1 MNADIVEARKL
12 YANLGKSPNTHVV
25 QTTEIATACECQY
38 LFKIS
43 NLYGVLRGDKDY
55 LIGNTVHE
63 ILSLILDGP
72 IIENW
77 QFGVKDYKNLA
88 TKIMNES
95 SSIINETTEYVK
107 EIAKK
112 EDRSISEDFDE
123 RVNDLTHNLVESIT
137 KRIMKKY
144 HQPKRAITEITISNI
159 QNRQEGRIDAL
170 LEYSNGYA
178 LLDWKTYSINNT
190 ISNYEKWQ
198 LFSNLLLA
206 NYRYTGSEE
215 NWEKYLFSSI
225 VHYSGAYFPKYETV
239 IKEKEKILA
248 NRDFAYSVLCGEK
261 VQAERPTF
269 CTVCDTNGE
278 GSKECRFYREDS
290 KLAYE
295 GNLPAQYDKMRRQ
308 FFGKIYEILKGR
320 AATNLHKY
328 VFSNLSCKYDEDLAL
343 QKLEKLGTIDTHYK
357 YGYQDNEDVYFIRN
371 DYTDSFL
378 EPKKIVRII
387 AKEDNIPLLAC
398 ISEQASIIKVLDN
411 SIVLNF
417 RSKNALERAKK
428 QLFHLPLIIFRDE
441 INLTKRMLTPI
452 HEFHKL
458 AADIF
463 IYKDEEYN
471 NDIIS

>member
-1 MNADIVEARKL
+1 MNADVIEARRL
-12 YANLGKSPNTHVV
+12 YANLRKSPTTHVV
-25 QTTEIATACECQY
+25 QTTEIATACECQN

-55 LIGNTVHE
+55 LIGNTVHD

-95 SSIINETTEYVK
+95 SSIIEETTEYIK

-123 RVNDLTHNLVESIT
+123 RVNDLTHKLVESIT

-159 QNRQEGRIDAL
+159 QSHQEGRIDAL
-170 LEYSNGYA
+170 LEYPNGYA
-178 LLDWKTYSINNT
+178 LLDWKTYSINNN
-190 ISNYEKWQ
+190 ISSYEKWQ

-206 NYRYTGSEE
+206 NYRYTASEE
-215 NWEKYLFSSI
+215 NWKKYLFSSI
-225 VHYSGAYFPKYETV
+225 VHYSGAYFPKFETV

-248 NRDFAYSVLCGEK
+248 NRNFAYSVLCGEK
-261 VQAERPTF
+261 VQAERPKF

-278 GSKECRFYREDS
+278 GSKECKFYREDS
-290 KLAYE
+290 RLAYE
-295 GNLPAQYDKMRRQ
+295 GNLPTQYDKMRR
-308 FFGKIYEILKGR
+308 
-320 AATNLHKY
+320 
-328 VFSNLSCKYDEDLAL
+328 L
-343 QKLEKLGTIDTHYK
+343 QKLEQLGTIDTHYT
-357 YGYQDNEDVYFIRN
+357 YGYQNNEDVYLIRN
-371 DYTDSFL
+371 DHEDSFL

-387 AKEDNIPLLAC
+387 GKEDNNIPLLAC

-417 RSKNALERAKK
+417 RSKIALKRAKK
-428 QLFHLPLIIFRDE
+428 QLLHLPLIIFRDE
-441 INLTKRMLTPI
+441 INLTKRMLAPI

-463 IYKDEEYN
+463 IHKDEEGYN
-471 NDIIS
+471 NDAIS